1 MFYFIFVIC
10 LLVLFLF
17 IIIYRSRKTINS
29 LKYENIK
36 YQEMLNSTLEAVIFF
51 RNQKIMDVNDAACNL
66 LGYESKDELLGMS
79 YQNFVSKEDMRLV
92 EKNVTKRFVGK
103 YEAKLTDI
111 NKRKFP
117 ALIQVK
123 RFEENDWDT
132 TIVTVLDLTDIK
144 QRENILSQSIKM
156 AQMGEMIGNIAHQWR
171 QPLSV
176 ITTAASGIKIKK
188 EYSVISDE
196 EMFKLLDS
204 IVLNAEHL
212 SSTIDVFRNFIK
224 EKVEIKEVV
233 IQDRINNALAII
245 ETRIHNEHIEFIN
258 NINYSEPLKAVI
270 VLGELSQVII
280 NIFNNAIDIL
290 KENKNPKKTIEL
302 DLTVKNKNIVISI
315 EDNAGGI
322 DENILPHIFEP
333 YFTTKHKAVG
343 TGIGLYMSYDIIVN
357 HMKGKLYAKN
367 TSKGAKFFIELPM
380 DKRTKERRKDH
391 IPVEHDRRVS
401 QRREI

>member
-1 MFYFIFVIC
+1 MISH
-10 LLVLFLF
+10 LE
-17 IIIYRSRKTINS
+17 
-29 LKYENIK
+29 YENKK
-36 YQEMLNSTLEAVIFF
+36 YNKMLNSTLEAVIFF
-51 RNQKIMDVNDAACNL
+51 RNQKIVDINDAVMHL
-66 LGYESKDELLGMS
+66 LGHNSKENLIGMS
-79 YQNFVSKEDMRLV
+79 YHHFVAEEDMKLV
-92 EKNVTKRFVGK
+92 DKNISKRFIGK
-103 YEAKLTDI
+103 YEATLTDI

-123 RFEENDWDT
+123 RFEENDSDT

-176 ITTAASGIKIKK
+176 ITTAASGIKVKK
-188 EYSVISDE
+188 EYSVISDD

-233 IQDRINNALAII
+233 IQDRINNALSII
-245 ETRIHNEHIEFIN
+245 ETRLQNEHINLIN
-258 NINYSEPLKAVI
+258 NINYNEPLKAVI

-290 KENKNPKKTIEL
+290 KQKDTLDKTIEI
-302 DLTVKNKNIVISI
+302 DLMIKNKKIVITI
-315 EDNAGGI
+315 EDNGGGI
-322 DENILPHIFEP
+322 PANIFSHIFEP
-333 YFTTKHKAVG
+333 YFTTKHKSVG

-357 HMKGKLYAKN
+357 HMKGQLYAKN
-367 TSKGAKFFIELPM
+367 TQKGAKFFIELPM
-380 DKRTKERRKDH
+380 DKRIKERRLKKVS
-391 IPVEHDRRVS
+391 VEIDRRVT